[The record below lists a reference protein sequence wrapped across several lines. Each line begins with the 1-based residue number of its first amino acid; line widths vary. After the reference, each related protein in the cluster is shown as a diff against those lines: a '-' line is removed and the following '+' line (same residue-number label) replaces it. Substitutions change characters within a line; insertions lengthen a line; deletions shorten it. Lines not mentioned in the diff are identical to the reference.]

1 VLVPDAFG
9 LSCLRLES
17 FTDADCAASYIQS
30 RSTNGTNNSIYAFWA
45 LHGRPAGEAENGFE
59 CLVLIRRENDSGV
72 VSPLSF
78 VDMESAVSAA
88 RYELRTGL
96 DPRLLLIF
104 WGVPVT
110 IEFGNQ
116 GKVSLN
122 PAVPPGTVAV
132 LERPASEEVETHATP
147 IVTVPHLTESEVSHK
162 VPAAAS
168 TQATLDGTFSTPTP
182 ALMPILDLRPDS
194 LTPNEAMTGGE
205 AIHQETQAVNMAEK
219 AETETETTNGVGGE
233 PDEGATE
240 ATRVMRERRLK
251 PRDGPFR
258 GFGSPPGRF

>member
-1 VLVPDAFG
+1 MPRADPSRERLGCGQPT
-9 LSCLRLES
+9 LLRGHG
-17 FTDADCAASYIQS
+17 I
-30 RSTNGTNNSIYAFWA
+30 RSLRGA
-45 LHGRPAGEAENGFE
+45 
-59 CLVLIRRENDSGV
+59 
-72 VSPLSF
+72 
-78 VDMESAVSAA
+78 
-88 RYELRTGL
+88 LRTP
-96 DPRLLLIF
+96 DRARPPVAADLL
-104 WGVPVT
+104 GVPVT

-132 LERPASEEVETHATP
+132 LERPASQEVETHPTP
-147 IVTVPHLTESEVSHK
+147 IVTVPCLTESEVSHK

-182 ALMPILDLRPDS
+182 TSALMPILDLRPDS

-219 AETETETTNGVGGE
+219 AEAETTNGVGGE
-233 PDEGATE
+233 PDEGVTE
-240 ATRVMRERRLK
+240 ATRVMRERRPK

-258 GFGSPPGRF
+258 GFGSPPGKF